1 LLQGDAAGTDG
12 WARKPGQLIRRLALL
27 SGGAGKIDD
36 ASLNALDAARPY
48 NLSLYLDGQTTARQL
63 IQQIAASVN
72 AVAGVSWTG
81 KLFVRPVGIAAPAI
95 TLATDGSSLPAAK
108 PARQIDMGAPW
119 KKLAIGAERA
129 WTVHALADIAFTAT
143 LVDMGAYSSATA
155 YREGNIVQ
163 SGGATWV
170 YINPAS
176 STGNAPP
183 APPSSGNSY
192 WNVLA
197 QAGSGGVSPPIIT
210 IAASKQAIGFNNAGS
225 ITSGDV
231 TVTTERQNTTDAPV
245 FSLTSYDGTAHV
257 IQKSAAY
264 MAATWPS
271 YFSTSGVDNLT
282 VKALYLQGT
291 LPVYGGGMTFVAE
304 AGAGGPSARVALT
317 KVQDGADGSGGAPG
331 LNNAAVTIYQRSAA
345 APPLPSVAVTYTF
358 ATGAIAGLNNGWSA
372 TPPAGTN
379 PLYVSV
385 ATASAAGGTDTIA
398 AAEWASP
405 VVQAQN
411 GTNGSNGFNSK
422 SLFIYQRAASAPALP
437 SADATFTFSTQ
448 ALTGLNNGW
457 QATIPGGTNPLWVS
471 TASALSTTDT
481 DTITPG
487 EWAAAAVLAQN
498 GTNGTNGTN
507 GRDAIVFYMDSTP
520 TGMIAGDT
528 WYKPSTKQWQRYDG
542 SGWAPLLGAIASF
555 DALNAT
561 YIVAGTIIAS
571 KFQLDNGVDLAS
583 IVPGQLNTAFTATQ
597 GADIN
602 LPVTLNAPNTSGPN
616 GDGTQAIVTS
626 PPVSINSD
634 NDAIFVSGS
643 VTVTAPT
650 NRGQIMLQK
659 STNGGG
665 WVNLIEVSPTT
676 SQLVPNGTYNY
687 SYEDVSHSA
696 GSTLT
701 FRLLAQQ
708 FAAQGTGDGSAGTNW
723 TITGGSIR
731 VRRFF
736 SK

>member
-1 LLQGDAAGTDG
+1 
-12 WARKPGQLIRRLALL
+12 
-27 SGGAGKIDD
+27 
-36 ASLNALDAARPY
+36 
-48 NLSLYLDGQTTARQL
+48 
-63 IQQIAASVN
+63 
-72 AVAGVSWTG
+72 
-81 KLFVRPVGIAAPAI
+81 
-95 TLATDGSSLPAAK
+95 
-108 PARQIDMGAPW
+108 
-119 KKLAIGAERA
+119 
-129 WTVHALADIAFTAT
+129 
-143 LVDMGAYSSATA
+143 
-155 YREGNIVQ
+155 
-163 SGGATWV
+163 
-170 YINPAS
+170 
-176 STGNAPP
+176 
-183 APPSSGNSY
+183 
-192 WNVLA
+192 
-197 QAGSGGVSPPIIT
+197 
-210 IAASKQAIGFNNAGS
+210 
-225 ITSGDV
+225 
-231 TVTTERQNTTDAPV
+231 
-245 FSLTSYDGTAHV
+245 
-257 IQKSAAY
+257 
-264 MAATWPS
+264 
-271 YFSTSGVDNLT
+271 
-282 VKALYLQGT
+282 
-291 LPVYGGGMTFVAE
+291 
-304 AGAGGPSARVALT
+304 
-317 KVQDGADGSGGAPG
+317 
-331 LNNAAVTIYQRSAA
+331 
-345 APPLPSVAVTYTF
+345 
-358 ATGAIAGLNNGWSA
+358 
-372 TPPAGTN
+372 
-379 PLYVSV
+379 VSV